1 MRRTTFVAIAVLTG
15 VVLQT
20 TVLSEIRL
28 LGARP
33 ELMYLIATL
42 VAFYDA
48 PESGA
53 IAGFASGMAQDF
65 LMNQPKGITALV
77 LTLLGWIVGLLRP
90 FIVSGSPYVPIF
102 VVAVATFAGQVFY
115 GLVAFLLGQFDVT
128 PLYLL
133 RVAGLS
139 AVYNGLL
146 TPLAAPLVR
155 RAFERSRGPGAGR
168 W

>member
-1 MRRTTFVAIAVLTG
+1 MRRTVFVAIAVLTG
-15 VVLQT
+15 VLLQT
-20 TVLSEIRL
+20 TVFSEIRL

-33 ELMYLIATL
+33 ELMYLLTTL

-48 PESGA
+48 PEPGA
-53 IAGFASGMAQDF
+53 ITGFASGMAQDF

-77 LTLLGWIVGLLRP
+77 LTLLGWFVGVLRP
-90 FIVSGSPYVPIF
+90 YIVSSSPYAPIF
-102 VVAVATFAGQVFY
+102 VVALATFAGQVFY
-115 GLVAFLLGQFDVT
+115 GLVAFLLGQFDVS

-146 TPLAAPLVR
+146 APLVAPLVR
-155 RAFERSRGPGAGR
+155 RAVEAGPARGAGR